1 MPQLNIPHTAT
12 KKDPVQP
19 NTVKKEKKPKVE
31 VQRYLG
37 DKVLVE
43 QVKLSGTILNSFS
56 IEKKLP
62 C

>member
-1 MPQLNIPHTAT
+1 MA
-12 KKDPVQP
+12 D
-19 NTVKKEKKPKVE
+19 KKEKKPKVE